1 MQEKWL
7 PGNTMDRIRQNL
19 HRRCARIFLK
29 NRMSGK
35 GTGMRKGFHHDR
47 DFAGRES
54 ITKEY

>member
-1 MQEKWL
+1 
-7 PGNTMDRIRQNL
+7 MDRIRQNL

-29 NRMSGK
+29 KQDVRE